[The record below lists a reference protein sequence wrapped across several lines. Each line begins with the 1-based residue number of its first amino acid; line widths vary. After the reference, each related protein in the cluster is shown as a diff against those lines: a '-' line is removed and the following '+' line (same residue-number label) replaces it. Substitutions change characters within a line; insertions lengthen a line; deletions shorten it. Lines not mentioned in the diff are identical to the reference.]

1 MKGKNVMKFIE
12 KFSGWLQNQ
21 GLDLIGVL
29 LKALI
34 IAVIGILIIK
44 TVGNIINRALN
55 KSKLEKAAHSLI
67 KTLSK
72 TVMYILLALIIASS
86 IGIDVT
92 GIVALASVLTLA
104 LSLALQDML
113 SNVIGGFTLIY
124 THPFASGDYVE
135 IAAQSGTVKEVGIA
149 YTKLITPDNK
159 VISIPNKAVV
169 AAEIVNYT
177 VAGTRRL
184 DITVTAS
191 YDAEP
196 EDVIKTL
203 LKAVEGEPIITEN
216 APFAALTNYGE
227 SSIEYVLR
235 VWTKNEDYWNVNFSL
250 LSKLKPMFKE
260 AGIEMT
266 YPHLNVH
273 IDK

>member
-1 MKGKNVMKFIE
+1 MKFIE
-12 KFSGWLQNQ
+12 KFSVWVQNQ

-260 AGIEMT
+260 SGIEMT

>member
-1 MKGKNVMKFIE
+1 MNFVKKLSEWV
-12 KFSGWLQNQ
+12 QNQ
-21 GLDLIGVL
+21 GIDLIGVV
-29 LKALI
+29 LKAMI
-34 IAVIGILIIK
+34 IAIIGILIIRIVTK
-44 TVGNIINRALN
+44 IIDRALN
-55 KSKLEKAAHSLI
+55 KSKLEKVAYSLI

-86 IGIDVT
+86 VGVDVT

-177 VAGTRRL
+177 VAGSRRL

-196 EDVIKTL
+196 EAVIKTL
-203 LKAVEGEPIITEN
+203 LKATEGEPILSKN
-216 APFAALTNYGE
+216 APFAALSKYGE

-235 VWTKNEDYWNVNFSL
+235 VWTKNEDYWDVNFSL
-250 LSKLKPMFKE
+250 LSKLKPMFKK
-260 AGIEMT
+260 ANIEMT

>member
-1 MKGKNVMKFIE
+1 MKFIE
-12 KFSGWLQNQ
+12 KFSVWVQNQ
-21 GLDLIGVL
+21 GLDFIGVL

-177 VAGTRRL
+177 VAGSRRL

-191 YDAEP
+191 YEAEP

-235 VWTKNEDYWNVNFSL
+235 VWTKNEDYWDVNFSL

-260 AGIEMT
+260 ANIEMT

>member
-203 LKAVEGEPIITEN
+203 LKAVEGEPIIIEN